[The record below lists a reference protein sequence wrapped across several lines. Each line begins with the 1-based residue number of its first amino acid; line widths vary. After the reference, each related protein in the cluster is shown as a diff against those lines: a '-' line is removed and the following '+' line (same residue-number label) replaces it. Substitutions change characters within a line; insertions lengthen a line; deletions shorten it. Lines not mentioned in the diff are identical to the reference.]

1 MECVRD
7 REWLGPNSIDGQSPA
22 ERPHR
27 VSLTRNDD
35 LVGRVHAGD
44 HDHAFGPGEVPADH
58 GLRREYGVPT
68 GYQQG
73 PFFQLQT
80 EAFALIAV
88 DTGVLKQVDEEQLT
102 WLRAALDRADG
113 KVVLALLG
121 HPPLA
126 GGLDQTRD
134 NEPFAAITRLLR
146 EHHVHVVMAGDT
158 HDLEYYRQPVTDDGK
173 PGAVH
178 YFVNGGGGAYQSFGT
193 ALAWPA
199 QPPTAVWAFYPTRSD
214 VASKIIHAAVS
225 SLTELGRRIDVA
237 VLDEVATRLASAR
250 RIDCYSV
257 GAASTFMASEL
268 QSRLFR
274 LGCTSNAIF
283 DAHQQLVSA
292 STLGPDGVAFV
303 ISHVGRMPYTLEAAR
318 FARSQGATVVAL
330 TQPDTQ
336 LAEIA
341 DLVLAVSVPQDAVM
355 RVGTEAYLAHLV
367 VIEILMVR
375 LAQKLGPVATRGLQ
389 QFKQLLHK
397 HGFDSAEYSGA
408 TESNDERP

>member
-1 MECVRD
+1 MNSSLLQRLRESMAGLPAAQRSVVQVVLEDPRAAVAATVEQLAQQAGVSMPTIVRTC
-7 REWLGPNSIDGQSPA
+7 R
-22 ERPHR
+22 
-27 VSLTRNDD
+27 
-35 LVGRVHAGD
+35 
-44 HDHAFGPGEVPADH
+44 AFGFDSV
-58 GLRREYGVPT
+58 REFMLALAQDLAVT
-68 GYQQG
+68 GSY
-73 PFFQLQT
+73 LH
-80 EAFALIAV
+80 
-88 DTGVLKQVDEEQLT
+88 
-102 WLRAALDRADG
+102 RS
-113 KVVLALLG
+113 VLAEDS
-121 HPPLA
+121 A
-126 GGLDQTRD
+126 
-134 NEPFAAITRLLR
+134 
-146 EHHVHVVMAGDT
+146 
-158 HDLEYYRQPVTDDGK
+158 
-173 PGAVH
+173 
-178 YFVNGGGGAYQSFGT
+178 
-193 ALAWPA
+193 
-199 QPPTAVWAFYPTRSD
+199 SD

-225 SLTELGRRIDVA
+225 SLTELGRRIDVD
-237 VLDEVATRLASAR
+237 VLDQVATRLAAAK

-292 STLGPDGVAFV
+292 STLGPEGVAFV

-318 FARSQGATVVAL
+318 FARSQGATVIAL

-341 DLVLAVSVPQDAVM
+341 DLVIGVSVPQDAVM

-375 LAQKLGPVATRGLQ
+375 LAQKLGPSVTRGLQ

-408 TESNDERP
+408 TEATDEET

>member
-1 MECVRD
+1 HLLQRLRERMAELPAAQRSVVQCVLEDPR
-7 REWLGPNSIDGQSPA
+7 A
-22 ERPHR
+22 
-27 VSLTRNDD
+27 
-35 LVGRVHAGD
+35 
-44 HDHAFGPGEVPADH
+44 
-58 GLRREYGVPT
+58 
-68 GYQQG
+68 
-73 PFFQLQT
+73 
-80 EAFALIAV
+80 AV
-88 DTGVLKQVDEEQLT
+88 AATVEQLAQQAGVSMPT
-102 WLRAALDRADG
+102 IVRTCRSFGFESVREFMLALAQDLAVTGSYLHRS
-113 KVVLALLG
+113 VLAEDS
-121 HPPLA
+121 A
-126 GGLDQTRD
+126 
-134 NEPFAAITRLLR
+134 
-146 EHHVHVVMAGDT
+146 
-158 HDLEYYRQPVTDDGK
+158 
-173 PGAVH
+173 
-178 YFVNGGGGAYQSFGT
+178 
-193 ALAWPA
+193 
-199 QPPTAVWAFYPTRSD
+199 SD

-225 SLTELGRRIDVA
+225 SLTELGRRIDVD
-237 VLDEVATRLASAR
+237 VVDRVATRLAAAR

-375 LAQKLGPVATRGLQ
+375 LAQKLGPVATHGLQ

-408 TESNDERP
+408 TETFDDEK

>member
-1 MECVRD
+1 MAAIPDASVHLLQRLRERMAELPAAQRSVVQCV
-7 REWLGPNSIDGQSPA
+7 L
-22 ERPHR
+22 
-27 VSLTRNDD
+27 DD
-35 LVGRVHAGD
+35 PRA
-44 HDHAFGPGEVPADH
+44 
-58 GLRREYGVPT
+58 
-68 GYQQG
+68 
-73 PFFQLQT
+73 
-80 EAFALIAV
+80 AV
-88 DTGVLKQVDEEQLT
+88 AATVEQLAQQAGVSMPT
-102 WLRAALDRADG
+102 IVRTCRSFGFESVREFMLALAQDLAVTGSYLHRS
-113 KVVLALLG
+113 VLADDS
-121 HPPLA
+121 A
-126 GGLDQTRD
+126 G
-134 NEPFAAITRLLR
+134 
-146 EHHVHVVMAGDT
+146 
-158 HDLEYYRQPVTDDGK
+158 
-173 PGAVH
+173 
-178 YFVNGGGGAYQSFGT
+178 
-193 ALAWPA
+193 
-199 QPPTAVWAFYPTRSD
+199 D

-225 SLTELGRRIDVA
+225 SLTELGRRLDVD
-237 VLDEVATRLASAR
+237 VLDRVASRLAEAR

-257 GAASTFMASEL
+257 GAASTFMANEL

-274 LGCTSNAIF
+274 LGRTSNAIF

-341 DLVLAVSVPQDAVM
+341 DLVIAVSVPQDAVM

-397 HGFDSAEYSGA
+397 HGFDSAEFSGA
-408 TESNDERP
+408 SETLDDPSS

>member
-1 MECVRD
+1 MHNPSVQLLQRL
-7 REWLGPNSIDGQSPA
+7 RERMAGLPA
-22 ERPHR
+22 AQRSVVQCLLEDPR
-27 VSLTRNDD
+27 
-35 LVGRVHAGD
+35 A
-44 HDHAFGPGEVPADH
+44 
-58 GLRREYGVPT
+58 
-68 GYQQG
+68 
-73 PFFQLQT
+73 
-80 EAFALIAV
+80 AV
-88 DTGVLKQVDEEQLT
+88 AATVEQLAQQAGVSMPT
-102 WLRAALDRADG
+102 IVRTCRSFGFASVREFMLALAQDLAVTGSYLHRS
-113 KVVLALLG
+113 VLAEDS
-121 HPPLA
+121 A
-126 GGLDQTRD
+126 G
-134 NEPFAAITRLLR
+134 
-146 EHHVHVVMAGDT
+146 
-158 HDLEYYRQPVTDDGK
+158 
-173 PGAVH
+173 
-178 YFVNGGGGAYQSFGT
+178 
-193 ALAWPA
+193 
-199 QPPTAVWAFYPTRSD
+199 D
-214 VASKIIHAAVS
+214 VASKIVHAAVS
-225 SLTELGRRIDVA
+225 SLTELGRRIDVE
-237 VLDEVATRLASAR
+237 VLDRVASRLAEAR

-257 GAASTFMASEL
+257 GAASTFMANEL

-274 LGCTSNAIF
+274 LGCTANAIF

-330 TQPDTQ
+330 TQPGTQ

-408 TESNDERP
+408 SETFEDER